1 VIIKPHYELIQKY
14 ITVRYFSIFQYVHFM
29 DKLMNCI
36 CAHILSG
43 KNSFFS
49 VSSKQFKPTV
59 IKLKYFFKK
68 QPAPENPEQG

>member
-1 VIIKPHYELIQKY
+1 
-14 ITVRYFSIFQYVHFM
+14 M